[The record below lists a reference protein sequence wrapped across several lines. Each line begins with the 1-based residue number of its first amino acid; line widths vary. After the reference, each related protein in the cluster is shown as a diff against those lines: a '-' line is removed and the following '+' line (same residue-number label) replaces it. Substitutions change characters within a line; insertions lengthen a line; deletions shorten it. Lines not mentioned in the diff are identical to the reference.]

1 MSKVVVNEVTIGN
14 DEQFEN
20 RMLHCEINDRSYNV
34 NASRYIASF
43 INVGGDLHS
52 TTFVDWLES
61 LGLNDDDIYTIKLLA
76 TNGKDE
82 LQKSAREFL
91 QK

>member
-1 MSKVVVNEVTIGN
+1 MSKVVINEVTIGN

-20 RMLHCEINDRSYNV
+20 RMTQCTIDNRKHMV
-34 NASRYIASF
+34 NATRYIASF
-43 INVGGDLHS
+43 TNVGGDVHS
-52 TTFVDWLES
+52 HDFKDWLES
-61 LGLNDDDIYTIKLLA
+61 LGLNDDDVYTIKYLA